1 MRALLRANIEFSS
14 RSVKTF
20 CLRCRE
26 RFIVEM
32 QGVIRTLTHG
42 LTMGDAQERR
52 DELRNLIEYPGT
64 LRKEIASALERA
76 GIKGA
81 MKHG

>member
-1 MRALLRANIEFSS
+1 
-14 RSVKTF
+14 
-20 CLRCRE
+20 
-26 RFIVEM
+26 M